1 MSSEKVVFKAL
12 FSLPFDDLKKMA
24 REFSIEI
31 EKDDTRLRLIHKI
44 KKGILEGK
52 IKQEAFAYL
61 FFEKLSQIYDSM
73 LNFLNN
79 LSKKDLIALLKEV
92 SGVVISSKEAKGKRK
107 EDIIDDI
114 LSYVALQDIL
124 KTNTVMYLLKEK
136 RMKSVKRE
144 VRKAREAKELKDIKL
159 KISILESMVK
169 DLPNRVEDA
178 FLKIL
183 KGYQRELGKI
193 DDMELLRI
201 LYDYTF
207 RLRGKL
213 TLEDISDLRKLLIEK
228 FNLKNDLV
236 LTLKLIKA
244 GAIIESLLNMK
255 SVKWY
260 IPDEVFFEVFKEAF
274 DEVKAF
280 PDAAE
285 IYRVRNI
292 VCKRLNISKGEFDEM
307 LLKFWR
313 DGKVVLEHGAP
324 IGNKNVEFL
333 ELPDGTK
340 YYYVKLAFRW

>member
-44 KKGILEGK
+44 KKSILEGK

-73 LNFLNN
+73 FNFLNN

-92 SGVVISSKEAKGKRK
+92 SGVVISSKEAKSKKK

-124 KTNTVMYLLKEK
+124 KTNTIMNLLKEK
-136 RMKSVKRE
+136 RLKVVKKE
-144 VRKAREAKELKDIKL
+144 IKKAKEIKELKDIKL
-159 KISILESMVK
+159 KMSILESMVK
-169 DLPNRVEDA
+169 DLPNKVEVT
-178 FLKIL
+178 FSNIVKQYL
-183 KGYQRELGKI
+183 REIERI
-193 DDMELLRI
+193 DDMELLRA
-201 LYDYTF
+201 LYDYVF
-207 RLRGKL
+207 RSKEKL
-213 TLEDISDLRKLLIEK
+213 TLEDISNLKEILIEK
-228 FNLKNDLV
+228 FNLKNDII
-236 LTLKLIKA
+236 LTLKLVKA
-244 GAIIESLLNMK
+244 KAIIEALLNMK
-255 SVKWY
+255 SIKWHV
-260 IPDEVFFEVFKEAF
+260 PDEVFFEVFKEAF

-285 IYRVRNI
+285 IYKVRNI
-292 VCKRLNISKGEFDEM
+292 VCKRLNISKEEFDEA
-307 LLKFWR
+307 LLRFWR
-313 DGKVVLEHGAP
+313 NGKVILEHGAP
-324 IGNKNVEFL
+324 IESKNVEFL

-340 YYYVKLAFRW
+340 YYYVKLVSRW